1 MSTYRIVTAHYGL
14 EELADKLESMIKQ
27 EAQNFGLG
35 PTSVEVSNQL
45 SDEPIPQVV
54 AYLASKDGKKHEPTL
69 RTIGEA
75 VKSNVAILP
84 IIVEDPSEGITD
96 QLPSEIVHLN
106 AERWQELG
114 TNVALALLAILGLIE
129 SERKVFISYKQSQT
143 SDIAIQLF
151 EELVKRRFD
160 VFLDRYSVEPAVDF
174 QLRLEEALSDK
185 AFVLLLESSDLLQSE
200 WVRHEI
206 AYSHAHRI
214 PIVALKIPGEAGT
227 FASAIDEA
235 FRIRLSQKDLS
246 TNGTL
251 AESSLARVLDRIE
264 IDHAKALRKRREQI
278 LGSVIDTVRDKQ
290 CEIQP
295 VTDWSILA
303 EEPSGKSHLL
313 WTTPRRPAA
322 RDYYLVDKER
332 KRLEEPARINNLT
345 VSVVHESGRF
355 MQQHQELLQW
365 LTRITGTNVST
376 VSTCLN

>member
-1 MSTYRIVTAHYGL
+1 MHCGMDRH
-14 EELADKLESMIKQ
+14 ADDLQRMIEQ
-27 EAQNFGLG
+27 EVQNFGLG
-35 PTSVEVSNQL
+35 QESVEFSNQL
-45 SDEPIPQVV
+45 SDDDTAQQVV
-54 AYLASKDGKKHEPTL
+54 AYLASKDGREREPTL
-69 RTIGEA
+69 LTIGEA

-84 IIVEDPSEGITD
+84 IIVGDPSEGISD

-106 AERWQELG
+106 AERWTETG

-129 SERKVFISYKQSQT
+129 SERKVFISYKQNQT

-174 QLRLEEALSDK
+174 QLRLEEALGDK
-185 AFVLLLESSDLLQSE
+185 AFVLLLESSDLLQSQ

-214 PIVALKIPGEAGT
+214 PIMALKVPGDAGA
-227 FASAIDEA
+227 FARAIDDA
-235 FRIRLSQKDLS
+235 FRFTLHQQDLQ

-251 AESSLARVLDRIE
+251 TESSLARVLDRIE
-264 IDHAKALRKRREQI
+264 TEHAKALRKRREQI
-278 LGSVIDTVRDKQ
+278 LGSVIDIVRDKQ
-290 CEIQP
+290 YEIQP

-303 EEPSGKSHLL
+303 ENPCGKSHLL

-322 RDYYLVDKER
+322 KDYYLVEKER
-332 KRLEEPARINNLT
+332 KRLEEPTRISNLT

-355 MQQHQELLQW
+355 MQEHQELLQW
-365 LTRITGTNVST
+365 LTRVSGTKVST